1 VAVGWAD
8 CQLRRILVSGVSR
21 GCRGPLTLPRSL
33 EDLPAAGV
41 PAVVVVV
48 VVVLEVLLRRRCNTR
63 AAVVVVV
70 VTGGRGVAAL
80 PPRPRLRIG
89 VTVTVTSIDCVVG
102 GRRCRG
108 ALNVGA
114 SVLVVDTA
122 TPPVG
127 LANPSPWKATPPLPR
142 CRVTVV
148 VAGVVAVDSA
158 VDASRAITI
167 KCKVNDAI
175 CKNHEIGWVL
185 LNRRKVPVIGGIH

>member
-70 VTGGRGVAAL
+70 VVTGGRGVAAL

-114 SVLVVDTA
+114 SVLVVETA

-175 CKNHEIGWVL
+175 CKSYENLMG
-185 LNRRKVPVIGGIH
+185 VIILKKSSC